1 MTEKEK
7 NKRINEVKQ
16 KGVYFHAS
24 TISGE
29 PMKREDA
36 DTIIEQN
43 MDSIIGN
50 KNVHSPE
57 ETIRILRNMN

>member
-1 MTEKEK
+1 MNKKEK

-36 DTIIEQN
+36 DTLIERN

-50 KNVHSPE
+50 KKVHSTE
-57 ETIRILRNMN
+57 ETIHILRDMK